1 MGKYI
6 GVKFRTQGQ
15 IYYFDSSPYVL
26 NKGEH
31 VVVSTDEGLGIAT
44 VKVVRE
50 DPPQDLSESQIK
62 PIVRVA
68 TEEDHRIQQENEKL
82 GNDAFQL
89 CLEKIKEFGL
99 EMKLVDVDVRFDQS
113 KLIFYFTAPSRV
125 DFRDL
130 VKVLVE
136 KYRTRI
142 ELRQIGVRHEAQI
155 LGGIGNCGRVCCCH
169 QFLRKFEPVTI
180 KMAKEQQLF
189 LNPSKISGVCGRLL
203 CCLNFEKQNYAEFYQ
218 RCPKIGKKFDT
229 QVGEVKILRANFFH
243 DSLIIGNTK
252 GDEREVTLV
261 EWAELL
267 ESTEEIDTYDFW
279 SKSRSNVFSSGPS
292 LEELEQ
298 YADEDPSVVP
308 APDNNKNGNNNKNNK
323 PKGNNQKNKNPGK
336 KTDNK
341 KPKNRN

>member
-1 MGKYI
+1 MGRYI
-6 GVKFRTQGQ
+6 GVKFRRQGQ
-15 IYYFDSSPYVL
+15 IYYFDSSPFVL
-26 NKGEH
+26 DKGEQ
-31 VVVSTDEGLGIAT
+31 VVVSTEEGLGLAE
-44 VKVVRE
+44 VKVLRDAPPGDIRE
-50 DPPQDLSESQIK
+50 DQIK
-62 PIVRVA
+62 PIIRVA
-68 TEEDHRIQQENEKL
+68 TDEDKRIQKENEHL
-82 GNDAFQL
+82 ASEAFRV
-89 CLEKIKEFGL
+89 CLDKIKEFGL

-125 DFRDL
+125 DFREL
-130 VKVLVE
+130 VKILVD

-229 QVGEVKILRANFFH
+229 QVGEVKILRANFFN
-243 DSLIIGNTK
+243 DSLVIGNAN
-252 GDEREVTLV
+252 GDEREVTLI

-267 ESTEEIDTYDFW
+267 ESTQDVDTYDFW
-279 SKSRSNVFSSGPS
+279 SKSRFSVFNSGPS
-292 LEELEQ
+292 LEELEKC
-298 YADEDPSVVP
+298 ADEDPAVVS
-308 APDNNKNGNNNKNNK
+308 NSENNNKNKNSNNK
-323 PKGNNQKNKNPGK
+323 QNKNNKKNNKKQNKNKQ
-336 KTDNK
+336 
-341 KPKNRN
+341 